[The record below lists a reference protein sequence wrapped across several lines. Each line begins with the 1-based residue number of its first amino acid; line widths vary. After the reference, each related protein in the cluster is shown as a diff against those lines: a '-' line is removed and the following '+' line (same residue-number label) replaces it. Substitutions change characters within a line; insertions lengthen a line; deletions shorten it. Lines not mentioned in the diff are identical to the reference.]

1 MATSEKGDGFWDGL
15 SLPAKVGII
24 AGTAVGAAV
33 VAGVVYKCT
42 KKSSPVPPR
51 VTREEEVKP
60 STDVPGKEPN
70 GPVEPPSNSETR
82 EPSQPPAE
90 EKKQLVCLLGTT
102 S

>member
-1 MATSEKGDGFWDGL
+1 MATTEKGDGFWGGL

-42 KKSSPVPPR
+42 KKSSPVSPR
-51 VTREEEVKP
+51 VPPGEEVKP
-60 STDVPGKEPN
+60 STGVHGKEPN
-70 GPVEPPSNSETR
+70 GPVKPPSNSETG
-82 EPSQPPAE
+82 ESSQPPAE
-90 EKKQLVCLLGTT
+90 EKKQLVCLLGTA